1 MTTSPLTAPVPVV
14 PAAALRIE
22 DMPAATRATLL
33 EVLIHGSLPR
43 AELARRLGLSRAS
56 LTRIARTLVEAGLLA
71 EGETRLRAATG
82 RPSEMLRVR
91 SSARRFLGV
100 KLTGDTLYAVVTD
113 LGAEVTASTEH
124 ALRSSA
130 VAEVVRQIAEAAH
143 ELAGDGAPL
152 TSIGIAIAGR
162 VRQNPGGAVVEHSA
176 FLDWHH
182 VELAR
187 LVREATGLAC
197 SVENDVQA
205 LTAAEHWFG
214 AGAGL
219 ESMALVTVGTGIG
232 CGLVVN
238 GRLVEGGHSRPGQ
251 VSHTIVDPEGE
262 LCAHGHRGCASTMLV
277 NEAVVAASGRPDAT
291 YEDVVGAARD
301 GDPEALRA
309 FERAGRALGVIIA
322 EVANLVDPEKVVVSG
337 DGIAV
342 VAFAEASIRAGIAER
357 LEREAVPVEL
367 DVRTWD
373 VSEWAR
379 AGAALAVRSL
389 LA

>member
-100 KLTGDTLYAVVTD
+100 KLTGDTLYAVVAD

-124 ALRSSA
+124 ALRSSD

-152 TSIGIAIAGR
+152 ASIGIAIAGR
-162 VRQNPGGAVVEHSA
+162 VRQSAGGAVVEHSA

-232 CGLVVN
+232 CGW
-238 GRLVEGGHSRPGQ
+238 S
-251 VSHTIVDPEGE
+251 
-262 LCAHGHRGCASTMLV
+262 
-277 NEAVVAASGRPDAT
+277 
-291 YEDVVGAARD
+291 
-301 GDPEALRA
+301 
-309 FERAGRALGVIIA
+309 
-322 EVANLVDPEKVVVSG
+322 
-337 DGIAV
+337 
-342 VAFAEASIRAGIAER
+342 
-357 LEREAVPVEL
+357 
-367 DVRTWD
+367 
-373 VSEWAR
+373 
-379 AGAALAVRSL
+379 
-389 LA
+389 